1 MSFFAENLKQGSEI
15 EAALAIYL
23 NWKMIWRSASSCY
36 FPIYF
41 LNKVTSQSIIYH
53 VATPLLLY
61 NFTNVS
67 FRLNHMPYLILFGFN
82 FIHVVYKF
90 CSDF

>member
-41 LNKVTSQSIIYH
+41 L
-53 VATPLLLY
+53 
-61 NFTNVS
+61 
-67 FRLNHMPYLILFGFN
+67 
-82 FIHVVYKF
+82 
-90 CSDF
+90 